1 MSDDGADHALVS
13 PDGNLVFTTSPD
25 GSDRLYDMRSNS
37 GRAVHGL
44 HSGDQVIRWSPDG
57 KSLWVWQSDTLPV
70 VVDRL
75 DISTEQRARLTTFI
89 PETGQGAI
97 RITDVSLAD
106 DPRVYSYSTIVQTLQ
121 LFVIEGAR

>member
-1 MSDDGADHALVS
+1 M
-13 PDGNLVFTTSPD
+13 
-25 GSDRLYDMRSNS
+25 
-37 GRAVHGL
+37 
-44 HSGDQVIRWSPDG
+44 IRWSPDG

-106 DPRVYSYSTIVQTLQ
+106 DPRVYSYSTIVQTSQ